1 MGAGRVSSFF
11 VSICSAFDIA
21 GLNEAISWVHSSP
34 ICTTLNIPFFMLLS
48 VWLCNI
54 RFGSNSSST
63 VPIWKCCHVCFATEK
78 KTLGYFRMNLKL
90 WGEKKNCSL
99 ILELTIVTRLSEYS
113 EALLLLF
120 CLPVTISNK
129 STPKLYTSAFS
140 VNWPWAR
147 YSGAMYPLQIHQ
159 NKSLLRPVNPDL
171 IFDNHV

>member
-1 MGAGRVSSFF
+1 MSFNSMVLSSINGGLVGAGRVSSFF
-11 VSICSAFDIA
+11 VSICSTFDIA

-34 ICTTLNIPFFMLLS
+34 ICATLNIPFLMLLS
-48 VWLCNI
+48 MWFCNI

-63 VPIWKCCHVCFATEK
+63 VPVWKWFHVCYATK
-78 KTLGYFRMNLKL
+78 KVTLRCFRMKLKL
-90 WGEKKNCSL
+90 WEKKKNYSF
-99 ILELTIVTRLSEYS
+99 ILEHTIVTTLSEYS

-159 NKSLLRPVNPDL
+159 N
-171 IFDNHV
+171 